1 MPTGKKNKKS
11 KRQWTC
17 TGEFT
22 DGDPGSHRSVDQP
35 PPLSLSLSGPS
46 PAPDNTGARHDHGD
60 WRESPDVGSN
70 GRTSSS
76 PLPALML
83 SDRNVSTA
91 RVHRPLQPTGPDEKS
106 SQDSRDSNASA
117 LNHHKPQR
125 AMVEDASD
133 EDDRRQRGPRTTGS
147 THNDRRS
154 ESRNPEPDDITINLA
169 VVPPTPNHGPRSTS
183 VNTASDRSHRLTGSS
198 PVLSSSPY
206 PLGSVTEEPE
216 NHLRE
221 SEWRA
226 RREGK
231 QRRSRADSIESAELH
246 LAATRSLRRRA
257 AWAPSE
263 KRLRDF
269 RVEEDRIVA
278 EELYMA
284 QLRESQDRDLAERL
298 QNGQDKSMNVSMD
311 EPRQES
317 RYTASEKGRSSTIP
331 ASVVPD
337 EINRMDHRR
346 RDVRPLLAP
355 GRDPLEERSE
365 EMERRTH
372 TFHDRVI
379 LQRFR
384 YSDLAA
390 GHTSRIPD
398 QGIDWDESGTPFEK
412 GPAPSQG
419 SSVGF
424 GGKREVASVLT
435 NEAEQSSH
443 IRVSTPRYNTPASD
457 LRGVSH
463 GAPLTH
469 QQYAG
474 RGSHTES
481 QKNMKPPVKHE
492 SGSPYYSRP
501 GTTPQGGRGSGSGRR
516 PSDCDMKGGPPSDSS
531 SSTDESD
538 SHSDES
544 DPTYQPERNY
554 SQSEETDSAWEQDP
568 SVTIE
573 EVTLNASESQPS

>member
-11 KRQWTC
+11 KRQRTR

-46 PAPDNTGARHDHGD
+46 PAPDNTGARHDRGD
-60 WRESPDVGSN
+60 RRESPDVGSN
-70 GRTSSS
+70 GRTASS
-76 PLPALML
+76 PLLALTL
-83 SDRNVSTA
+83 SDRDASTV
-91 RVHRPLQPTGPDEKS
+91 RVHRPPQPTGPNEKS

-117 LNHHKPQR
+117 PNHHKPQR
-125 AMVEDASD
+125 ATVEDASD

-154 ESRNPEPDDITINLA
+154 ESRNPEPDDIAINLA

-221 SEWRA
+221 SERRA

-246 LAATRSLRRRA
+246 LAATRSLVDQQGREDTDASHHSTRWNDRNINAAHAALAREQSIHESTETFQRRRA
-257 AWAPSE
+257 AWARSE

-269 RVEEDRIVA
+269 RVEEDHIVA

-331 ASVVPD
+331 ASAVSD
-337 EINRMDHRR
+337 EINRMDRRR

-355 GRDPLEERSE
+355 GRDPSEERGE

-372 TFHDRVI
+372 TFHNRVI

-390 GHTSRIPD
+390 GHTSCIPD
-398 QGIDWDESGTPFEK
+398 QGIDWDESGPPFEK
-412 GPAPSQG
+412 GLAPSRG

-424 GGKREVASVLT
+424 GVCRRMQGNLT
-435 NEAEQSSH
+435 KAAYGLSD
-443 IRVSTPRYNTPASD
+443 RPAW
-457 LRGVSH
+457 R
-463 GAPLTH
+463 TTF
-469 QQYAG
+469 Y
-474 RGSHTES
+474 
-481 QKNMKPPVKHE
+481 KVKHVRE
-492 SGSPYYSRP
+492 PWHF
-501 GTTPQGGRGSGSGRR
+501 T
-516 PSDCDMKGGPPSDSS
+516 
-531 SSTDESD
+531 
-538 SHSDES
+538 
-544 DPTYQPERNY
+544 
-554 SQSEETDSAWEQDP
+554 
-568 SVTIE
+568 
-573 EVTLNASESQPS
+573 